1 VQDCDAEGETDECI
15 DSETDE
21 DFFESEFDDSR
32 VMILV
37 VPFLT
42 VSKASFKLPCLSF
55 KCLAFFIC
63 KGNENGGQK
72 AVVLPKTTYI
82 SLFTKTNFHMNGL
95 NDFET
100 QEQDGLYV

>member
-1 VQDCDAEGETDECI
+1 MHDCDAEGETDECI

-21 DFFESEFDDSR
+21 DFFESEFDESR

-42 VSKASFKLPCLSF
+42 VSKASFKLPCLSV
-55 KCLAFFIC
+55 KCLAIFIY
-63 KGNENGGQK
+63 KGNDNICTK
-72 AVVLPKTTYI
+72 YMLPTTTYI
-82 SLFTKTNFHMNGL
+82 SLFTKTNFRMNGR

-100 QEQDGLYV
+100 QEQDGFYV